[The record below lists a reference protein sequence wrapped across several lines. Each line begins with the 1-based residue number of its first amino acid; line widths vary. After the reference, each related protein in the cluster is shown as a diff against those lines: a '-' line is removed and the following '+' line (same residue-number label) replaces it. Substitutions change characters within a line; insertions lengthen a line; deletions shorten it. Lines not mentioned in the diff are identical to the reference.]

1 MQSQTLTIL
10 FVTTSISL
18 AGSPG
23 QRCSIDDILN
33 DPNRTNAD
41 FIGPVGRVTIPAI
54 PTNPQLMHKFGIL
67 NTPRK
72 SPYHLFNPT
81 PNHLLRPLSPDRP
94 DATESPLTVD
104 AGRFA
109 LEASLFDYRRD
120 GGSETF
126 TYGQLNFKAGLT
138 LNTDLQT
145 VVDLYSDSD
154 DGSKG
159 FGDVTMRLKWNL
171 YGNDHGDSALALMPF
186 VKIPTGPEPSN
197 DEWEGGL
204 IIPWGTS
211 LTDTIGLGLM
221 AEFDYLFNEDSGDH
235 EFEFLHTAV
244 LGFELTEKAGSYL
257 EYLGISGEDHYQ
269 AYLAG
274 GMNYAV
280 NEHLILDFGV
290 QGGLNKNSEDF
301 GFFTGFTKRF

>member
-1 MQSQTLTIL
+1 MKIPSTLVALTSSAL
-10 FVTTSISL
+10 F

-23 QRCSIDDILN
+23 KPCRSTTLTKVQQNNID
-33 DPNRTNAD
+33 
-41 FIGPVGRVTIPAI
+41 AI
-54 PTNPQLMHKFGIL
+54 IANSKDGLEKQEITTENLA
-67 NTPRK
+67 TSDK
-72 SPYHLFNPT
+72 SRYHLFNPT
-81 PNHLLRPLSPDRP
+81 PDRLLRDLSPDRP

-120 GGSETF
+120 GGIETY

-138 LNTDLQT
+138 HNTDLQA
-145 VVDLYSDSD
+145 VIDLYSESD
-154 DGSKG
+154 EGSHG

-171 YGNDHGDSALALMPF
+171 YGNDEGDSALALMPF
-186 VKIPTGPEPSN
+186 VKIPTGTEPSN

-204 IIPWGTS
+204 IVPWGTS
-211 LTDTIGLGLM
+211 LTETIGLGLM
-221 AEFDYLFNEDSGDH
+221 AEFDCVFNEDSGDH

-244 LGFELTEKAGSYL
+244 LGFEITDKAGAYL
-257 EYLGISGEDHYQ
+257 EYIGIAGEENYQ

-280 NEHLILDFGV
+280 NTDLILDFGV
-290 QGGLNKNSEDF
+290 QGGLNRDSEDF